1 MSNLQAAAEQ
11 KTAERN
17 AKLQAAASK
26 PRLVADPNIA
36 VGDIQS
42 ALEAWCTFKAS
53 KNLWG
58 TVCPPIE
65 GPAVFSFKTRPR
77 GPWLAKTMGLLF
89 DLLIIAP
96 NTKLSSMKL
105 KSAVS
110 NMIETKVISNA
121 TTKNTQD
128 FIDMIDTTIRVLL
141 GMIRDTFVDS
151 EKKATVVKY
160 LSVRQQGELSCL
172 LGKVRLPKEFIN
184 EEEGEGD
191 DKPIY
196 SPERVKRTSSQVDL
210 TDSVDEAF
218 LGNNPMSL
226 QWEMPPGDDKPPP
239 VGDAS
244 RILSWEKVLKDVMV
258 TSAASNMSVDE
269 NISREQCE
277 VIAIGDDSDDED
289 KLLREANAYECAG
302 LAIAGKKVRNKPAT
316 KKVAKAPKVA
326 VMKKPAG
333 AGKGAKATP
342 QAAPFA
348 HPHPVPKVL

>member
-42 ALEAWCTFKAS
+42 ALEAWCMFKAS
-53 KNLWG
+53 NNLWG

-65 GPAVFSFKTRPR
+65 GPADFSFKTRPR

-110 NMIETKVISNA
+110 NMIETMVISNP

-172 LGKVRLPKEFIN
+172 GKSETPK
-184 EEEGEGD
+184 GVHQRG
-191 DKPIY
+191 
-196 SPERVKRTSSQVDL
+196 RR
-210 TDSVDEAF
+210 
-218 LGNNPMSL
+218 
-226 QWEMPPGDDKPPP
+226 
-239 VGDAS
+239 
-244 RILSWEKVLKDVMV
+244 R
-258 TSAASNMSVDE
+258 
-269 NISREQCE
+269 R
-277 VIAIGDDSDDED
+277 
-289 KLLREANAYECAG
+289 R
-302 LAIAGKKVRNKPAT
+302 
-316 KKVAKAPKVA
+316 
-326 VMKKPAG
+326 
-333 AGKGAKATP
+333 
-342 QAAPFA
+342 
-348 HPHPVPKVL
+348 